1 MKINNHV
8 KLKVNQY
15 NNKHKILNFIIIIIV
30 STMHIPD
37 TSSIENLTREEI
49 VYLSKLYEKAE
60 RYPDMVKTINKFV
73 ELDPKLTRDE
83 RNILS
88 AGYKNI
94 ISDKRAS
101 WILLNSMERKEEKK
115 NSSQTAN
122 IKEIKKKIESEL
134 NQICEEIQNIIDKYL
149 IPNASD
155 NEYKVFFLKLKGDYY
170 RYKCEFA
177 NGKDFDDACAKAEK
191 VYKEAYDIAN
201 SSIPITNSTR
211 LGLALNYSVFFYE
224 IKGLKEE
231 ACNIAKNAFDESMK
245 VLDDLEKSKAK
256 DTLLIIQL
264 LKENLI
270 LWSNEMNEEE
280 EG

>member
-1 MKINNHV
+1 MSKPKN
-8 KLKVNQY
+8 Y
-15 NNKHKILNFIIIIIV
+15 
-30 STMHIPD
+30 
-37 TSSIENLTREEI
+37 TREEYI
-49 VYLSKLYEKAE
+49 YLAKLNERAE
-60 RYPDMVKTINKFV
+60 RFPDMVKSINKFV
-73 ELDPKLTRDE
+73 ELDPKLTKDE

-101 WILLNSMERKEEKK
+101 WRLLNSMEKKEEKK
-115 NSSQTAN
+115 NSPQTAN
-122 IKEIKKKIESEL
+122 IRLVKNNIEKEL
-134 NQICEEIQNIIDKYL
+134 NDICNEIQIIIDKYL
-149 IPNASD
+149 VPNASD
-155 NEYKVFFLKLKGDYY
+155 SETKVFFLKLKGDYY

-177 NGKDFDDACAKAEK
+177 TGKEFDDACSKAEK

-201 SSIPITNSTR
+201 KDIPISSSTR

-231 ACNIAKNAFDESMK
+231 ACNIAKNAFDESLK
-245 VLDDLEKSKAK
+245 VLDDLEKSKPK
-256 DTLLIIQL
+256 DTILIIQL

-280 EG
+280 DN

>member
-1 MKINNHV
+1 MSETKSY
-8 KLKVNQY
+8 K
-15 NNKHKILNFIIIIIV
+15 
-30 STMHIPD
+30 
-37 TSSIENLTREEI
+37 REEYI
-49 VYLSKLYEKAE
+49 YLAKLYERAE
-60 RYPDMVKTINKFV
+60 RFPDMVKAINKFV
-73 ELDPKLTRDE
+73 ELDPKLTKDE

-101 WILLNSMERKEEKK
+101 WRLLNSMERKEEKK

-280 EG
+280 DN

>member
-1 MKINNHV
+1 MSETKN
-8 KLKVNQY
+8 Y
-15 NNKHKILNFIIIIIV
+15 
-30 STMHIPD
+30 
-37 TSSIENLTREEI
+37 TREEY
-49 VYLSKLYEKAE
+49 VYLAKLYERAE
-60 RYPDMVKTINKFV
+60 RFPDMVKAINKFV
-73 ELDPKLTRDE
+73 ELDPKLTKDE

-101 WILLNSMERKEEKK
+101 WRLLNSMEKKEEKK
-115 NSSQTAN
+115 NSSQSAN
-122 IKEIKKKIESEL
+122 IHDIKNNIEREL
-134 NQICEEIQNIIDKYL
+134 NQICNEIQNIIDKYL
-149 IPNASD
+149 VPNAV
-155 NEYKVFFLKLKGDYY
+155 EPEMKVFFLKLKGDYY

-177 NGKDFDDACAKAEK
+177 SGKDFDDACEKAEK
-191 VYKEAYDIAN
+191 VYKEAFQIAN
-201 SSIPITNSTR
+201 KEIPITNSTR
-211 LGLALNYSVFFYE
+211 LGLALNYSVFYYE

-231 ACNIAKNAFDESMK
+231 ACNVAKNAFDESMK

-280 EG
+280 EN

>member
-1 MKINNHV
+1 M
-8 KLKVNQY
+8 
-15 NNKHKILNFIIIIIV
+15 
-30 STMHIPD
+30 S
-37 TSSIENLTREEI
+37 SSIENLTREEL
-49 VYLSKLYEKAE
+49 VYLAKLYEKAE

-101 WILLNSMERKEEKK
+101 WRLLNSLEKKESKK
-115 NSSQTAN
+115 NSSQVDN
-122 IKEIKKKIESEL
+122 IKTVKNSIEKEL
-134 NQICEEIQNIIDKYL
+134 TNIIDDIQLIIDKYL
-149 IPNASD
+149 IPNAIDSE
-155 NEYKVFFLKLKGDYY
+155 NKVYFLKLKGDYY

-177 NGKDFDDACAKAEK
+177 IGKEFNEACSKAEK
-191 VYKEAYDIAN
+191 VYEEASEIAN
-201 SSIPITNSTR
+201 KCIPISSSTR

-231 ACNIAKNAFDESMK
+231 ACKIAKNAFDEAMK
-245 VLDDLEKSKAK
+245 VLDILEKSKPK
-256 DTLLIIQL
+256 DTILIIQL

-270 LWSNEMNEEE
+270 LWSNEMNDNDEEE
-280 EG
+280 N